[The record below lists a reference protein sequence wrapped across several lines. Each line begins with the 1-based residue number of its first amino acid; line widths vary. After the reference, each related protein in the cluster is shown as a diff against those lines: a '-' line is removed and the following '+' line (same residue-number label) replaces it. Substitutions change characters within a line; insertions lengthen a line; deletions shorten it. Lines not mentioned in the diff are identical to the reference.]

1 MQEPVLMAR
10 QPIFDNE
17 VGVVAYELLFRQ
29 SENNEARVTDGD
41 SATSELLINAFTH
54 FNIDDVVGN
63 KRAYVNFTRKL
74 LDEPIPF
81 DKRRFVI
88 EVLEGVAIDAELVAC
103 VRRLVDE
110 GYTIALDDFIMQ
122 PGAEPLLELAD
133 IVKIDVLQYSDEE
146 LGECV
151 KRLAPYN
158 LTLLAEKVETHEMYD
173 RCRALGFEFFQGY
186 FLSRPQMLTGKRI
199 PASKLAVMEL
209 LGRLQDPD
217 ISTRALEDVIARDPV
232 LSIRTLRLVN
242 SAFHRR
248 LSKIESLQRA
258 IAYLGIHQI
267 RSLASLLALTNLS
280 DKPSA
285 LRSQTIVRA
294 KMCEELATHFDEE
307 NPSAYFS
314 VGLLST
320 LDAYFDQPLA
330 DILEAM
336 SLHED
341 LVIALTDYEGQ
352 YGRVLEAVISHE
364 KAEWKNVDWDGLA
377 EMNIFVDELNDAY
390 RAAITWAD
398 ASGLASRTIN

>member
-1 MQEPVLMAR
+1 MQQPVLMAR
-10 QPIFDNE
+10 QPIFDSE

-29 SENNEARVTDGD
+29 SDLNEANVTDGD

-88 EVLEGVAIDAELVAC
+88 EVLEDVVIDADLVDCIARLVA
-103 VRRLVDE
+103 E

-122 PGAEPLLELAD
+122 PGAEALLELAE
-133 IVKIDVLQYSDEE
+133 IVKIDVLDYTTEE
-146 LGECV
+146 LASCV
-151 KRLAPYN
+151 ERLSKYK
-158 LTLLAEKVETHEMYD
+158 LTLLAEKVETHEMYNL
-173 RCRALGFEFFQGY
+173 CRSLGFELFQGY

-217 ISTRALEDVIARDPV
+217 IGTHDLEDVIARDPV

-248 LSKIESLQRA
+248 MSKIESLQRA
-258 IAYLGIHQI
+258 IAYLGIRQI

-285 LRSQTIVRA
+285 LKSQTIVRA
-294 KMCEELATHFDEE
+294 KMCEELAGCFDEE
-307 NPSAYFS
+307 NPSGYFS

-330 DILEAM
+330 DVLKAM

-341 LVIALTDYEGQ
+341 LVGALTTFEGN
-352 YGRVLEAVISHE
+352 YGKVLQAVISHE
-364 KAEWKNVDWDGLA
+364 KAQWTDVDWEALAGL
-377 EMNIFVDELNDAY
+377 NIHVDELNEAY
-390 RAAITWAD
+390 REAITWTD
-398 ASGLASRTIN
+398 ASGLANRPIN